1 MKKRIAIV
9 LAVVMVL
16 ASVITLT
23 ACGPEITV
31 TLDAT
36 TMSLEVGEQKVLVAT
51 VEGDESATAVFASS
65 NTAIATVTAGGRVKG
80 IAAGTANIT
89 ATVGD
94 VVATCVVTVVAAST
108 EDPVVTFE
116 VTLADGVEPLKDWE
130 HLYVV
135 GSFEGWSGGKDSTFE
150 MVKDPTNERRY
161 TLTVTKKTDATTGAE
176 VNVFAI
182 GDTVEYKYAIGPT
195 ASAWAYG
202 QKQADGTSEIA
213 NIIFT
218 VKGGQNTSTT
228 VIEGF
233 AARME
238 VDPSLHVPGDINLK
252 ISITL
257 DEDIAEGEAIGVVG
271 NFGADGDP
279 YYWIPTKDDMR
290 LTKEATPAVEGKHTY
305 SIQLSEF
312 GKDPAAPGYYKLEG
326 GKGIQYKLVKYAIA
340 DAAQGWDAATDLT
353 EQVGVTTS
361 AGSYAHKYDSTST
374 KEVGEGADAKTVM
387 VMQLEELPVNLQI
400 SVTFSD
406 ASASNITSVVLAGGF
421 GEADGDYWWKATP
434 AGDVLEALKLTK
446 NGDGVWEINLTK
458 NATEILLNPSALEFK
473 VVVNGATWIGADGGA
488 GNIAVVVRYVNQVLE
503 LTFDTVIPSATD
515 VPA

>member
-16 ASVITLT
+16 ASVIALT
-23 ACGPEITV
+23 ACDPVITV
-31 TLDAT
+31 TLDQT
-36 TMSLEVGEQKVLVAT
+36 TMSLEVGEQKVLTAT
-51 VEGDESATAVFASS
+51 VEGDDSATAVFASS
-65 NTAIATVTAGGRVKG
+65 NTAIATVTAGGRVRG
-80 IAAGTANIT
+80 VSAGTANIT

-94 VVATCVVTVVAAST
+94 AVATCVVTVVAAST

-116 VTLADGVEPLKDWE
+116 VTLADNIEPLKEWE

-135 GSFEGWSGGKDSTFE
+135 GSFEGWTGGKDSTFE
-150 MVKDPTNERRY
+150 MVKDATNERKY
-161 TLTVTKKTDATTGAE
+161 SLTVDKKTDATTGAE

-182 GDTVEYKYAIGPT
+182 GDSVEYKYAIGPT
-195 ASAWAYG
+195 AVAWAYG

-218 VKGGQNTSTT
+218 VKGGQNTTTT

-233 AARME
+233 AGRME

-257 DEDIAEGEAIGVVG
+257 DEDIADGEAIGVVG
-271 NFGADGDP
+271 NFGIDGDP
-279 YYWIPTKDDMR
+279 YYWMPTKDDMR
-290 LTKEATPAVEGKHTY
+290 LVKDATPAVAGKHTY
-305 SIQLSEF
+305 SIELSEF

-326 GKGIQYKLVKYAIA
+326 GKGIQYKLVKYAIT
-340 DAAQGWDAATDLT
+340 DAASGWDAATDLT
-353 EQVGVTTS
+353 KQVAVTYS
-361 AGSYAHKYDSTST
+361 AGSYAHKYDSTSVET
-374 KEVGEGADAKTVM
+374 TGEGATAKTVM
-387 VMQLEELPVNLQI
+387 IMQLESLPVNLKV

-421 GEADGDYWWKATP
+421 GETDGDYWWKPAP
-434 AGDVLEALKLTK
+434 AGEVLEALKLTK
-446 NGDGVWEINLTK
+446 NTEGVWEINLTK

-473 VVVNGATWIGADGGA
+473 VVVNGTTWIGADGGD
-488 GNIAVVVRYVNQVLE
+488 GNIAVVVRYVDQVLE
-503 LTFDTVIPSATD
+503 LTFDTVIPAVT
-515 VPA
+515 PAS